1 MEKTKI
7 ETKKAVWK
15 KIKVDFLKDVPKK
28 YKIDV
33 EGIEDDSDYFHP
45 IIHLD
50 ENTIIIGQSDI
61 RSDDVYGL
69 RVELKN
75 PLILPPVIYHI
86 QISFDD
92 ENFVYLVNNFE
103 KVKAKLN
110 ENFEMIKSLYVM
122 QHELKKIQDNIIY
135 NSISKLVNQDKVKQ
149 SLDGIYK
156 VSEFIE
162 NQRLAE

>member
-1 MEKTKI
+1 MEKTI
-7 ETKKAVWK
+7 VETKKALWK

-33 EGIEDDSDYFHP
+33 EGIEVDGDYFHP
-45 IIHLD
+45 VIHLD
-50 ENTIIIGQSDI
+50 ENTIIKGQCDI
-61 RSDDVYGL
+61 RSNYVYGL

-75 PLILPPVIYHI
+75 PLTLSPYIYCIHI
-86 QISFDD
+86 EFDN

-103 KVKAKLN
+103 QVKVKLN
-110 ENFEMIKSLYVM
+110 DSFEMVKNLYVM

-156 VSEFIE
+156 VSEFVE
-162 NQRLAE
+162 NQRIAE